1 MSTTGSYP
9 VQKIFD
15 PVRVGAWQLMPMMA
29 RLTLFVSVLGNG
41 IDIARVD
48 DRAEGITLSFQV
60 VLRLVATA
68 AASVCGAWA
77 WWRLAEVRAALVT
90 RRGLVAVTMVC
101 CALSASITSVSPK
114 VAFFVASA
122 IGVYMLLTLTCLTLF
137 GIRQTLMDALMA
149 LWSFVIISWIL
160 RFAAPEMATFNEYL
174 SIEETLPRFG
184 GLGHPNVLS
193 AIECLALLLTL
204 AFVID
209 KRINAFW
216 LIPAV
221 LLGAATLIETKS
233 RTSVV
238 AFFAALGVVSLPFWR
253 QRLAFVIPALG
264 LGALFCLATYVE
276 VTAGIDRVLHQL
288 SLKITKT
295 GSVDELTTATGR
307 TEIWAEAVRLIAKSP
322 LTGYGGGT
330 SSQVMAEHSGHA
342 HNLLLEPM
350 VLFGIPAALC
360 LIALLSINVY
370 ESVSNRVFFVRTFTS
385 YLLVLGLVESPLF
398 GLVPDPMMCIW
409 MACIYGAVV
418 RGANADDL
426 S

>member
-1 MSTTGSYP
+1 M
-9 VQKIFD
+9 FD
-15 PVRVGAWQLMPMMA
+15 RMRVGSWQLVPMVA

-77 WWRLAEVRAALVT
+77 WWRLPEVRAALMT
-90 RRGLVAVTMVC
+90 RRGVVAMTMVGCALVASV
-101 CALSASITSVSPK
+101 TSVSPK

-137 GIRQTLMDALMA
+137 GIRKTLMDALMA
-149 LWSFVIISWIL
+149 LWSFVIISWML
-160 RFAAPEMATFNEYL
+160 RFTVPEMAVFNEYL

-193 AIECLALLLTL
+193 AIQCLALLLTL

-253 QRLAFVIPALG
+253 QRQAFVIPVIG
-264 LGALFCLATYVE
+264 LAAIFCLATYVE
-276 VTAGIDRVLHQL
+276 VTTGIDRVLHQL

-295 GSVDELTTATGR
+295 GSVAELTTATGR

-360 LIALLSINVY
+360 LIVLLWINVY
-370 ESVSNRVFFVRTFTS
+370 ESVLNRVFFVRTFTS

-418 RGANADDL
+418 RGANANDL
-426 S
+426 SC

>member
-1 MSTTGSYP
+1 MNRLSAGS
-9 VQKIFD
+9 
-15 PVRVGAWQLMPMMA
+15 WQLMPMMA

-60 VLRLVATA
+60 ILRLIATG
-68 AASVCGAWA
+68 AASLCGAWA
-77 WWRLAEVRAALVT
+77 WWRLAEVREALLT
-90 RRGLVAVTMVC
+90 RRGIVAMAMVGF
-101 CALSASITSVSPK
+101 ALSASVTSVSPK

-149 LWSFVIISWIL
+149 LWSFVIISWLL
-160 RFAAPEMATFNEYL
+160 RFTVPELAIFNEYL
-174 SIEETLPRFG
+174 SMEETLPRFG

-193 AIECLALLLTL
+193 AIQCLALLLTI
-204 AFVID
+204 AFVRDRGIS
-209 KRINAFW
+209 AFW
-216 LIPAV
+216 LVPAF

-238 AFFAALGVVSLPFWR
+238 AFIAALCIISLPIFR
-253 QRLAFVIPALG
+253 QRLAFALPAIG
-264 LGALFCLATYVE
+264 LAVVFCVAAVVE
-276 VTAGIDRVLHQL
+276 TTTGIDRVIDQL
-288 SLKITKT
+288 SLKLTKT
-295 GSVDELTTATGR
+295 GSMDELTTATGR
-307 TEIWAEAVRLIAKSP
+307 TEIWAEALRLIAKSP

-342 HNLLLEPM
+342 HNLILEPTI
-350 VLFGIPAALC
+350 LFGIPASVCLIVLLC
-360 LIALLSINVY
+360 LNVY
-370 ESVSNRVFFVRTFTS
+370 ESIFNRVFFVRTFTS

-418 RGANADDL
+418 ERG
-426 S
+426 

>member
-1 MSTTGSYP
+1 M
-9 VQKIFD
+9 D
-15 PVRVGAWQLMPMMA
+15 VGAWQIMPMLT

-48 DRAEGITLSFQV
+48 DRAEGITISFQV
-60 VLRLVATA
+60 ILRLVATGA
-68 AASVCGAWA
+68 ALVCGAWA
-77 WWRLAEVRAALVT
+77 WWRLAEVRAALCT
-90 RRGLVAVTMVC
+90 RRGMVAMTMVG

-137 GIRQTLMDALMA
+137 GMRRMLMDALMA
-149 LWSFVIISWIL
+149 LWSFVFISWAL
-160 RFAAPEMATFNEYL
+160 RFTVPEMAVFNEYL
-174 SIEETLPRFG
+174 SMEETLPRFG

-193 AIECLALLLTL
+193 AIQCLALLLTL
-204 AFVID
+204 AFVLD
-209 KRINAFW
+209 KRISAWWLLPAF
-216 LIPAV
+216 

-238 AFFAALGVVSLPFWR
+238 AFFASLALLSLPLWR
-253 QRLAFVIPALG
+253 QRVAFALPCLG
-264 LGALFCLATYVE
+264 LAGAFCVAVFVE
-276 VTAGIDRVLHQL
+276 MTTGIDRVVDMVSVKL
-288 SLKITKT
+288 TKT

-307 TEIWAEAVRLIAKSP
+307 TEIWAEAIRLIAKSP

-342 HNLLLEPM
+342 HNLILEPS
-350 VLFGIPAALC
+350 VLFGVPAALC
-360 LIALLSINVY
+360 LIVLLGVNIRDSY
-370 ESVSNRVFFVRTFTS
+370 FNRTFFVRTFTS

-409 MACIYGAVV
+409 MACIFGAVF
-418 RGANADDL
+418 GDENANTI
-426 S
+426 